1 MAGRYPEADA
11 MRALWSAE
19 KWTREIAE
27 DLHIM
32 ADNSSTV
39 ADHISTA
46 ISEFS
51 NVFDLQV
58 WTQEDEDD
66 LRAFEA
72 EQADKETATTC
83 PMMGTFVKSKL
94 KMR

>member
-1 MAGRYPEADA
+1 MLVGRAPRTDG
-11 MRALWSAE
+11 
-19 KWTREIAE
+19 
-27 DLHIM
+27 
-32 ADNSSTV
+32 
-39 ADHISTA
+39 
-46 ISEFS
+46 
-51 NVFDLQV
+51 LQV

-94 KMR
+94 KMH